1 MKTRLLHFSVL
12 TLALWI
18 STASAGFT
26 QAGSVVRTIAKELA
40 EKLGQ
45 RGASE
50 LAEAGGE
57 AAVREVL
64 EKAATQGGE
73 TLAREVASY
82 AERYGA
88 QSLRAFREAPAAMV
102 QGMKKLPAEF
112 AEGAMRAAAREP
124 AAIARLA
131 TEIGED
137 ALIVAAKHPGVGV
150 DIAGKLGHEGCAIAK
165 SLTTPQ
171 TIRLARISDDLARL
185 PAAERN
191 GLLTRIGKAP
201 GKVLD
206 YLESHPTVWKT
217 AARTTAAAT
226 VAIVAID
233 RLLGDAEEP
242 GFVERVME
250 QFRNPIIIILCAIA
264 ALIMARAFWWWKKT
278 RRARRTA
285 Q

>member
-1 MKTRLLHFSVL
+1 MKTRLLHFAAL

-18 STASAGFT
+18 STTSVGFAQT
-26 QAGSVVRTIAKELA
+26 GAAVRAMAKELA

-45 RGASE
+45 RGARE

-57 AAVREVL
+57 AAVREVI

-124 AAIARLA
+124 AVIARLA
-131 TEIGED
+131 TEVGED

-150 DIAGKLGHEGCAIAK
+150 DIAGKLGREGCAAAK
-165 SLTTPQ
+165 NLTTPE

-191 GLLTRIGKAP
+191 GMLTRIGKAP

-206 YLESHPTVWKT
+206 YLEKHPKVLM
-217 AARTTAAAT
+217 TAAAT
-226 VAIVAID
+226 TTAIVAID
-233 RLLGDAEEP
+233 RLLGDAQEP
-242 GFVERVME
+242 GFFERIAGRFYWPVTAL
-250 QFRNPIIIILCAIA
+250 IIA
-264 ALIMARAFWWWKKT
+264 AGVLLLVRAWLWMK
-278 RRARRTA
+278 RRNRPRA
-285 Q
+285 